1 MVYPI
6 QYIVSNVILVAIFYT
21 DVKLQTGV
29 NKIGVKVDRIELK
42 QIGLPHKMQ
51 RNMASEAEA
60 KVQSKAK
67 MVTSE
72 GEAEANNRLVEA
84 GDSLGVVSLHLRY
97 LQTMIRINQPPNVNH
112 GYILPFPLEMLK
124 LKKSFVNSGYD
135 LVDQLIKG
143 MNLNLMETVDN
154 DLTNNPEAKTKKRR
168 KRRKNNED

>member
-1 MVYPI
+1 MPF
-6 QYIVSNVILVAIFYT
+6 FYT

-42 QIGLPHKMQ
+42 QIGLPTKMV

-60 KVQSKAK
+60 KVQSRAK
-67 MVTSE
+67 MVVSE
-72 GEAEANNRLVEA
+72 GEAEANDRLVKA

-97 LQTMIRINQPPNVNH
+97 LQTMMRINQPLNANH

-124 LKKSFVNSGYD
+124 LKKSFLNSGYD

-143 MNLNLMETVDN
+143 MKMKQTENVNT
-154 DLTNNPEAKTKKRR
+154 DLINNPDVKTKMRKKRR
-168 KRRKNNED
+168 RKSED

>member
-1 MVYPI
+1 M
-6 QYIVSNVILVAIFYT
+6 VAIFYT

-67 MVTSE
+67 MVTSK

-97 LQTMIRINQPPNVNH
+97 LQTMIRINQPTNVNH
-112 GYILPFPLEMLK
+112 GYILPFPLEMLR

-135 LVDQLIKG
+135 LGKPSNKINSGCNEFGTKGGRVSDLNHYFKQL
-143 MNLNLMETVDN
+143 
-154 DLTNNPEAKTKKRR
+154 
-168 KRRKNNED
+168 